1 MDLAFIDGQ
10 NLRYGTRK
18 IADPWT
24 VDLRRFRVYLKEKY
38 GVDEAYYFI
47 GAFDMSHQ
55 DLYNSIQRDGY
66 ILVFREHA
74 DSALSRKKGNVD
86 TDIVFM
92 VMKHF
97 IENSEGDRI
106 ILVSG
111 DGDYWKMVNYL
122 ITTDRFEKL
131 LAPNKKGTSSLYKK
145 IPDRY
150 IAYLDDQQIKKKIG
164 HNKTGSP

>member
-1 MDLAFIDGQ
+1 
-10 NLRYGTRK
+10 
-18 IADPWT
+18 
-24 VDLRRFRVYLKEKY
+24 
-38 GVDEAYYFI
+38 
-47 GAFDMSHQ
+47 
-55 DLYNSIQRDGY
+55 
-66 ILVFREHA
+66 
-74 DSALSRKKGNVD
+74 
-86 TDIVFM
+86 M

-131 LAPNKKGTSSLYKK
+131 LAPNKKGTSSLYKR
-145 IPDRY
+145 IPDRF
-150 IAYLDDQQIKKKIG
+150 IAYLDDQQIKKKIE